1 MIKKQDRHGARTPEE
16 LNRRL
21 GKVVREK
28 DLDEK
33 LAQLKKEILQEIAGN
48 K

>member
-1 MIKKQDRHGARTPEE
+1 MKKQDRRGARTPEE
-16 LNRRL
+16 LNRQL

-28 DLDEK
+28 ELDEK
-33 LAQLKKEILQEIAGN
+33 LAQVKKEVLQEIAG